1 MTKVKFSTEYL
12 QFIDFYLINFELN
25 LMITTIELVD
35 QIMVYNEFYDLV
47 MYAFYELNIF
57 TE

>member
-47 MYAFYELNIF
+47 MYAFYELNVL
-57 TE
+57 TK